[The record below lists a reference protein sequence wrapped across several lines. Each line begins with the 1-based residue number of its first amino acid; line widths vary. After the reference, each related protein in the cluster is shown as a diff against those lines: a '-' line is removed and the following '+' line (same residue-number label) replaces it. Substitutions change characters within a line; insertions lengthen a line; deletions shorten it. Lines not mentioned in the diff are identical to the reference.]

1 MDVNFTCY
9 AGYDELEL
17 PTLNT
22 SCVDLEADGSNPQ
35 RQAGKGYRVHCAPYC
50 SLILGLLAERLC
62 G

>member
-17 PTLNT
+17 LTLNA
-22 SCVDLEADGSNPQ
+22 SCVDLEADGSNSQ
-35 RQAGKGYRVHCAPYC
+35 RQAGKGYRVHCALLQ
-50 SLILGLLAERLC
+50 LILGLLAERQC